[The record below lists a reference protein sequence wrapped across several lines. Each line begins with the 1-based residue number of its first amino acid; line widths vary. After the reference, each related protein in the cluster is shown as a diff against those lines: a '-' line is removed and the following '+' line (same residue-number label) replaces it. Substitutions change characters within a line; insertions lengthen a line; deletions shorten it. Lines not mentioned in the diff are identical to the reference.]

1 MIELVYR
8 VEGREHVFPLEKP
21 EIVLGRSPEADL
33 SIDSLT
39 VSRFHARI
47 TKSDELHILIVDLDS
62 RNKTKVN
69 SVVIKESRLNSGDKI
84 ALGDFE
90 LEVRERADKKVVLD
104 EAPALPA
111 ESETIMRSAEE
122 VRRLLEVAA
131 ADATM

>member
-8 VEGREHVFPLEKP
+8 VDGREHVFPLEKT
-21 EIVLGRSPEADL
+21 EVVLGRSPDADL

-47 TKSDELHILIVDLDS
+47 RKDARDIVITDLDS

-69 SVVIKESRLNSGDKI
+69 SVVIKEARLSSGDRI
-84 ALGDFE
+84 ALGEFE
-90 LEVRERADKKVVLD
+90 LEVRERAEKVVLD

-111 ESETIMRSAEE
+111 PSE
-122 VRRLLEVAA
+122 
-131 ADATM
+131 